1 MDYDQKQI
9 SLCAMDKNKE
19 LNITLKQVPSRY
31 HENYNKFLN
40 NSKLLILWNLISI
53 SELLSLWNLIARVRE
68 SRAEVK
74 IKAET
79 KY

>member
-1 MDYDQKQI
+1 
-9 SLCAMDKNKE
+9 MDKNKE
-19 LNITLKQVPSRY
+19 MNIKLRQVPSSY
-31 HENYNKFLN
+31 HENDNRVLN
-40 NSKLLILWNLISI
+40 NSELLILWNLISISELLSLWNLISI

>member
-1 MDYDQKQI
+1 MDFVYKAMHTRI
-9 SLCAMDKNKE
+9 SPLENIFNSEMDKNKE
-19 LNITLKQVPSRY
+19 LNIKLKQVPSSY
-31 HENYNKFLN
+31 HENDNRVMN
-40 NSKLLILWNLISI
+40 N

-74 IKAET
+74 IKAKT